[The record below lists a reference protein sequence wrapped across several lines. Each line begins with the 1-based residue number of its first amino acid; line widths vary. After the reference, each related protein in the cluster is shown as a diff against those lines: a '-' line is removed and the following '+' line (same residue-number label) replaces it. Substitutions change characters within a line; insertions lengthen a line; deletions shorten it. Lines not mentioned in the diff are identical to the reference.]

1 MADVGNFLA
10 RLDKVKHTGEN
21 KWLACCPGH
30 DDKTPSLA
38 VKSVNEKI
46 LIHCFAGCD
55 VSDIVQAVGLELADL
70 MPEKPSYQKGSRPPR
85 FNKHELFNIL
95 AYESAI
101 LLVAINQFLDKK
113 TLSDADLL
121 RVKQAESVMDDIL
134 REVRR

>member
-70 MPEKPSYQKGSRPPR
+70 MPENPSYQKGSKPPK
-85 FNKHELFNIL
+85 FNKYDLFDKLAHE
-95 AYESAI
+95 SSI
-101 LLVAINQFLDKK
+101 LLLAINWLLNKK
-113 TLSDADLL
+113 TLSHADLL
-121 RVKQAESVMDDIL
+121 RVKQAESTMSDIL